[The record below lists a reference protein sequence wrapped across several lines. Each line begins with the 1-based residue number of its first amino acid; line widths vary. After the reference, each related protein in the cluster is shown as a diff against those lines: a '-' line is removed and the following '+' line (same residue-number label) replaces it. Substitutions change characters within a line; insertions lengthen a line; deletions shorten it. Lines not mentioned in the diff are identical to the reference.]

1 MSTPEACVPKDMFRR
16 KKKDDEPTDTPAAPE
31 PAASNQSEEPAAPVA
46 ETSAATEQPAPATA
60 APAEADADAAKG
72 ESKGATSKRRG
83 NRVQKVGTV
92 SSDKMQNTV
101 VVRVDRLV
109 LHQKYRR
116 YVRRTS
122 KFMAHDEL
130 GATTGDRVRI
140 VETRPLSASK
150 RWRVVEIV
158 QKAAK

>member
-1 MSTPEACVPKDMFRR
+1 MFRR
-16 KKKDDEPTDTPAAPE
+16 KKKDDEPTDAPAAPAQTEGAQDEVSAE
-31 PAASNQSEEPAAPVA
+31 PAAEAV
-46 ETSAATEQPAPATA
+46 TQPATPEAA
-60 APAEADADAAKG
+60 APAESRAAAADDTK
-72 ESKGATSKRRG
+72 ATSSKRRG

-92 SSDKMQNTV
+92 SSDKMQKTV

-109 LHQKYRR
+109 LHRKYRR

-122 KFMAHDEL
+122 RFMAHDEL

-140 VETRPLSASK
+140 VETRPLSARK